1 MRVLIISDTHGRHTG
16 FDQAIDQAGEID
28 FLIHLGDTEGGEH
41 YIEAVAGCPCYI
53 VAGNNDFF
61 SDMPREMEISLGGYR
76 MFLCHGHQYQ
86 VSLGP
91 ERIRDEG
98 IARNCDIVMFGHTH
112 RPLVLEEKG
121 ITLLNPG
128 SLSFPRQEGRRGS
141 YILMET
147 DRTGKADYKVCYL

>member
-1 MRVLIISDTHGRHTG
+1 MIVSDTHGRHAAL
-16 FDQAIDQAGEID
+16 DRALEEAGEFD
-28 FLIHLGDTEGGEH
+28 MFIHLGDIEGGEE
-41 YIEAVAGCPCYI
+41 YLDAVISCEKHM
-53 VAGNNDFF
+53 VRGNNDFF
-61 SDMPREMEISLGGYR
+61 SELPREEEFFIGRYKA
-76 MFLCHGHQYQ
+76 FITHGHAYY
-86 VSLGP
+86 VSLDT
-91 ERIRDEG
+91 EYIEEEG
-98 IARNCDIVMFGHTH
+98 KARKADIVMFGHTH